1 MKNELIKVNKTHDSG
16 RGFTVISTTSTSQ
29 GHFDD
34 RFHNVSIPKS
44 GNLEKPKYKTRESPL
59 GF

>member
-1 MKNELIKVNKTHDSG
+1 MKNELIKVNKPHGAS
-16 RGFTVISTTSTSQ
+16 RGARVTSATSASQ

-34 RFHNVSIPKS
+34 SFHKFSIPKS
-44 GNLEKPKYKTRESPL
+44 GNLEKPKYKTRETPL

>member
-1 MKNELIKVNKTHDSG
+1 MKNELIKVNKTHDFG
-16 RGFTVISTTSTSQ
+16 CGFTVISATSASQ

-34 RFHNVSIPKS
+34 RFHKVSIPKS
-44 GNLEKPKYKTRESPL
+44 GNLEKPKYKPRKTSL